1 MHYQQTFGTA
11 MGSPVSVTVANLV
24 MEEIEEVALSSYPG
38 TPPRFWKRYV
48 DDTCT
53 AVPIESLA
61 SLHEHLN
68 SINEHIQFT
77 VEKEENGCLPFLDS
91 LLTHES
97 DGSIS
102 TSVYRKKTHTDQYLQ
117 FSSHHPL
124 AHKKSVITTRFHRAT
139 ALSSNMV
146 ERVKENCRVTRAL
159 KNNGYPSSFIH
170 QSSRSTPPPTSLD
183 RTGMKTGSYHLN
195 HEQPS
200 HSHIYKASPSL
211 SRDY

>member
-1 MHYQQTFGTA
+1 

-53 AVPIESLA
+53 AVPAESLT

-68 SINEHIQFT
+68 SIDEHIQFT

-91 LLTHES
+91 LLTRES

-124 AHKKSVITTRFHRAT
+124 AHKKVGGHDT
-139 ALSSNMV
+139 V
-146 ERVKENCRVTRAL
+146 
-159 KNNGYPSSFIH
+159 
-170 QSSRSTPPPTSLD
+170 PPC
-183 RTGMKTGSYHLN
+183 
-195 HEQPS
+195 
-200 HSHIYKASPSL
+200 HSAVL
-211 SRDY
+211 

>member
-53 AVPIESLA
+53 AVPAESLT

-68 SINEHIQFT
+68 SIDDHIQFT

-91 LLTHES
+91 LLTRET

-124 AHKKSVITTRFHRAT
+124 AHKKSVVTTLFHRAT
-139 ALSSNMV
+139 ALSSDMV
-146 ERVKENCRVTRAL
+146 ERVKENRRVTRAL

-170 QSSRSTPPPTSLD
+170 RSSSSTPPNPQ
-183 RTGMKTGSYHLN
+183 H
-195 HEQPS
+195 Q
-200 HSHIYKASPSL
+200 
-211 SRDY
+211 